1 MTGLEKIIDRISA
14 DAAQDARRI
23 LTETEAECRKI
34 AEEYAAKGIAT
45 RDRVIEKAEKE
56 GENIIARARSTVEM
70 NRRNLLLAARAE
82 VLNRAFEKAKAEI
95 RDTDFGKYRELL
107 SALLVCA
114 LIDVTNAEKES
125 LALGDEVEEYDVAE
139 VLFNPADREAYG
151 RAVVNEA
158 RRTLEKRV
166 GAERAAKLCLSDETA
181 SIDGGLIL
189 RCGNIETNCSLSMLI
204 EEMRR
209 EMEGKVAAILFPE
222 ET

>member
-1 MTGLEKIIDRISA
+1 MTGLEKILDRISA
-14 DAAQDARRI
+14 DAAEDARRI

-56 GENIIARARSTVEM
+56 GELLIARARSTVEM
-70 NRRNLLLAARAE
+70 NRRNLLLSARAK
-82 VLNRAFEKAKAEI
+82 VIDRAFDRAKAAI

-114 LIDVTNAEKES
+114 MIDVANAEKES
-125 LALGDEVEEYDVAE
+125 LALGDEVAEYDIAE
-139 VLFNPADREAYG
+139 VLFNAADREAFG
-151 RAVVNEA
+151 ASVVNEA
-158 RRTLEKRV
+158 RRTLERKV
-166 GAERAAKLCLSDETA
+166 GTERAGKLRLSDSTA
-181 SIDGGLIL
+181 EVDGGLVL
-189 RCGNIETNCSLSMLI
+189 RCGSIETNCSLSMLI
-204 EEMRR
+204 AEIRR